1 MKLIN
6 KSYLIVFL
14 ILLSFT
20 SVSSAQNNPGDLL
33 INSAMAEAVNEA
45 KESYVKGMNLDAFL
59 NANGV
64 AKTSLT
70 KDELAVIKDVH
81 TFLVNG
87 TSSMSIINSYDGV
100 SLKNAAKSNAFQNVS
115 SNTQGKGCNFFCI
128 LRILKEIIIII
139 LGGGF

>member
-1 MKLIN
+1 MKTIN
-6 KSYLIVFL
+6 KSYLIIVL

-20 SVSSAQNNPGDLL
+20 SISYAQNNPGDLL

-45 KESYVKGMNLDAFL
+45 KETYVKGMNLDAFL

-87 TSSMSIINSYDGV
+87 TSTMAIINSYDGV
-100 SLKNAAKSNAFQNVS
+100 SLRNAAKSNAFQNIETV
-115 SNTQGKGCNFFCI
+115 GRKKCGFFCWLKI
-128 LRILKEIIIII
+128 IKEIIVII
-139 LGGGF
+139 LGGGS